1 MQEGVVGAKTIARPS
16 SSLWCLVI
24 SSFALLEQDPAA
36 LLAPGSGSSGL
47 LPAPSWQCENFGH
60 PCQDIAPHLRRKEHS
75 RLMWKQLLDWG
86 GGSVNRWGSSRRPLS
101 GDSLS
106 VGVLGPA
113 EA

>member
-86 GGSVNRWGSSRRPLS
+86 GG
-101 GDSLS
+101 
-106 VGVLGPA
+106 
-113 EA
+113 